1 MSHFSLLVV
10 GNNVDDQLIPFQ
22 EHACTGKC
30 PKQYMKFE
38 DAEEQAL
45 KDYETDT
52 VKEFY
57 CSSSSSHGQVV
68 SEDIFNKIANT
79 AIGNT
84 VTLFFAKSDLGGFG
98 SYFKLD
104 NYYRCGYYVE
114 RNKLANNCA
123 WVKVVKIHST
133 NHPDKSICFEGTIE
147 VERVNEPREFP
158 VKQKYPTFEQYME
171 DYQGYSE
178 RDPETGRYGRWENPN
193 AKWDW
198 YEVGGRFS
206 GKLLLKDGTTVDRA
220 RKGDVD
226 WETIK
231 NNAGSKAAHR
241 YDLFQTHFGALPVN
255 VSWEDAK
262 TKFGEDYAAAREF
275 YNTQERVVEYNKR
288 CRDLQLGDGFYDGP
302 DDFLISKE
310 QYVENARCDAIRTFA
325 VLING
330 TWNEK
335 GEMGW
340 FGVVSNEKDV
350 NDWRTAY
357 ENILDSISDDTVITV
372 VDCHI

>member
-10 GNNVDDQLIPFQ
+10 GDNVDTQLIPFQ

-57 CSSSSSHGQVV
+57 CSSSSSDGQVV

-79 AIGNT
+79 AVGNT
-84 VTLFFAKSDLGGFG
+84 VTLFFTKSGFGGFS
-98 SYFKLD
+98 SYFRL
-104 NYYRCGYYVE
+104 NEYYHCGYYVD
-114 RNKLANNCA
+114 RYKLVNNRV
-123 WVKVVKIHST
+123 WIKVVKIHST
-133 NHPDKSICFEGTIE
+133 NHPDKTVCFEATIE
-147 VERVNEPREFP
+147 VERVNEPRVFP
-158 VKQKYPTFEQYME
+158 VKEKYATFEQYME

-193 AKWDW
+193 ARWDW
-198 YEVGGRFS
+198 YTVGGRFS
-206 GKLLLKDGTTVDRA
+206 KKLLLKNGRKVDTA

-231 NNAGSKAAHR
+231 NDAGRTAADH
-241 YDLFQTHFGALPVN
+241 YDLFQRHFGKLPLN
-255 VSWEDAK
+255 LSWEDAK
-262 TKFGEDYAAAREF
+262 KKFGEDYGAAREF

-288 CRDLQLGDGFYDGP
+288 CRELQLG
-302 DDFLISKE
+302 
-310 QYVENARCDAIRTFA
+310 
-325 VLING
+325 NG
-330 TWNEK
+330 
-335 GEMGW
+335 
-340 FGVVSNEKDV
+340 
-350 NDWRTAY
+350 
-357 ENILDSISDDTVITV
+357 
-372 VDCHI
+372 